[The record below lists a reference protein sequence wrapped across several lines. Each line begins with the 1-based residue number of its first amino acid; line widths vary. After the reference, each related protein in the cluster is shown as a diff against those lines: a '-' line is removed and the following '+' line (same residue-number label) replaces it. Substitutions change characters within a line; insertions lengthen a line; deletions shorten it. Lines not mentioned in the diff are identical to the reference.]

1 MSKTEYF
8 YTASYVFERARGRVM
23 DAYELNSIAEAGLDQ
38 RDPEDIRS
46 DIQEQLTSG
55 DLTADERSTAC
66 FALGKTFDASLVPL
80 FQRQL
85 KLELEAKSS
94 AVYQLL
100 ICLSDLDE
108 VVFGKDRDGSFSA
121 MDVELNLRDAGAYLD
136 GKD

>member
-23 DAYELNSIAEAGLDQ
+23 DTYELNSIAEAGLDQ

-46 DIQEQLTSG
+46 EIEEQLTSG
-55 DLTADERSTAC
+55 NLNADERSTAC
-66 FALGKTFDASLVPL
+66 FALGKTLDSSLVPL
-80 FQRQL
+80 FQQQL
-85 KLELEAKSS
+85 RLELKAKSS

-108 VVFGKDRDGSFSA
+108 NVFGVDRDGSFSA
-121 MDVELNLRDAGAYLD
+121 MDVELNLRDAEAYLGD
-136 GKD
+136 KV